1 MASHSLRLRSIL
13 SMAQP
18 RLTSLIHDVWFH
30 PRLRELYPE
39 FLFATY
45 GVTVSSAPAMRTAA
59 ELCASKDSGPL
70 ELWLKDYYL
79 EHAMEEED
87 HGKWLLED
95 LNSLGISRSRVF
107 ERIPYP
113 SVAALVG
120 SQYYWMKH
128 VHPIAYLGFIAVL
141 EAPTELQFLKEISDR
156 SGIPWKS
163 MSCHVRHAELD
174 EDHIVEFDA
183 MLDSLPL
190 NTEHQDLI
198 TVSAI
203 STIGYLEQVFSDVLE
218 HFDRIGNPACATS
231 IFTASKTVLA

>member
-1 MASHSLRLRSIL
+1 MASHSLRLRRIL

-18 RLTSLIHDVWFH
+18 RLTSLIRDVWFH
-30 PRLRELYPE
+30 PRLREMYPE

-45 GVTVSSAPAMRTAA
+45 GVTVSSAPAMRAAA
-59 ELCASKDSGPL
+59 ELCANHDDEGTPNS
-70 ELWLKDYYL
+70 WLKNYYL
-79 EHAMEEED
+79 EHAVEEED
-87 HGKWLLED
+87 HAEWLLED
-95 LNSLGISRSRVF
+95 LSSLGIMRARVL
-107 ERIPYP
+107 ERLPYP

-128 VHPIAYLGFIAVL
+128 FHPIAYLGFIAVL
-141 EAPTELQFLKEISDR
+141 EAPTELQFLKEVSDR

-174 EDHIVEFDA
+174 EGHVAEFDA

-190 NTEHQDLI
+190 NPQHRELI

-203 STIGYLEQVFSDVLE
+203 STIGHLEQVFSDTLE
-218 HFDRIGNPACATS
+218 HFERIGNPDST
-231 IFTASKTVLA
+231 FTASEAALA